1 MLVTFSVQNYRSFAA
16 RQTISMVASVG
27 AKRKEEHS
35 FPSENSVAPN
45 LLRSACLF
53 GPNASGKSSFVR
65 ALGFYREFII
75 SSAKDFQEGEKIAVT
90 PFKLDRQ
97 WREKPSEF
105 EAVFIHKGVLFQY
118 GFAVDANRIW
128 SEWLF
133 SRPNEPDTKTR
144 MLFQREYDP
153 ENETYCWNISKK
165 NVRGEKELWK
175 KSTRDNALFLSTA
188 IQLKSIAF
196 KTIFDCIRATLRI
209 IASPDRLLPN
219 STIRQYLKDGWDDK
233 ILNFLHAVDIRIVDM
248 EIEEKET
255 LGEIIDTNTSTER
268 QLDKVRQKNDGVR
281 FVHITSFHRDTN
293 GELVGL
299 NFKDESDGSRVVFSL
314 AGPWL
319 DALEN
324 GYTLVVDE
332 LHGSLHPH
340 AFKFLVNLFHDPKI
354 NKNNAQLIF
363 TSHDTSVMTKGFM
376 HQDQVWLLEKGDA
389 ENSLLFPLSDY
400 KVRDISAFQK
410 AYFDGRYGAVP
421 QLRELASE

>member
-35 FPSENSVAPN
+35 FPSKNTVAPN

-65 ALGFYREFII
+65 ALGFYRDFVI
-75 SSAKDFQEGEKIAVT
+75 SSAKDSQEGERIAVT
-90 PFKLDRQ
+90 PFKFDGQ
-97 WREKPSEF
+97 WREQPSEF

-133 SRPNEPDTKTR
+133 SHPNEPDTKTR

-153 ENETYCWNISKK
+153 ENETYYWNISKK

-188 IQLKSIAF
+188 VQLKSTAF
-196 KTIFDCIRATLRI
+196 KTIFDCIRETLRI
-209 IASPDRLLPN
+209 IASPDRLLPS
-219 STIRQYLKDGWDDK
+219 STIRQYSKNGWDDK
-233 ILNFLHAVDIRIVDM
+233 ILKFLRAVDIRIVDM
-248 EIEEKET
+248 EIEEKVTFWEDF
-255 LGEIIDTNTSTER
+255 ETNTSTETL
-268 QLDKVRQKNDGVR
+268 LDKVRQKNDGVKI
-281 FVHITSFHRDTN
+281 VHVTSFHRDTN

-299 NFKDESDGSRVVFSL
+299 NFKDESDGSRAIFSL

-319 DALEN
+319 DVLEN
-324 GYTLVVDE
+324 GYTLIVDE

-363 TSHDTSVMTKGFM
+363 TSHDTSVMAKGFM
-376 HQDQVWLLEKGDA
+376 HQDQIWFLEKNNA
-389 ENSLLFPLSDY
+389 ENSMLFPLSDY

-410 AYFDGRYGAVP
+410 AYLDGRYGAVP
-421 QLRELASE
+421 ILRELASG